1 VDSPAAEVPPE
12 ATPPAPDP
20 PEEPQSPTPGRAGL
34 GGHYAL
40 IGIIVAVVLVVDQL
54 TKTWAVSRLQNDFDG
69 IHLVG
74 SLHFRLAYNSGMAFS
89 KGQGRGAIIGAVALV
104 IVAGLLWFAR
114 SVEDVLSRVAIGM
127 VIGGALGNVC
137 DRLFRAGVTGV
148 PKGFLGGRV
157 VDFVYV
163 GWWPTFNVADSCVV
177 VGGILLAIATLRAP
191 STPEATGAR
200 PPEA

>member
-12 ATPPAPDP
+12 VTPPARR
-20 PEEPQSPTPGRAGL
+20 TGF

-40 IGIIVAVVLVVDQL
+40 IGVIVVVVLLVDQL
-54 TKTWAVSRLQNDFDG
+54 TKSWAVSRLKDDFGG

-89 KGQGRGAIIGAVALV
+89 KGQGRGALIGGVALL
-104 IVAGLLWFAR
+104 IVAALLWFAR
-114 SVEDVLSRVAIGM
+114 SVDDVLSRVAIGM

-137 DRLFRAGVTGV
+137 DRLFRAGLEGV
-148 PKGFLGGRV
+148 PRGFLGGRV
-157 VDFVYV
+157 VDFIYV

-191 STPEATGAR
+191 TTQPAESQ